1 MAGRNR
7 PYVNQNHF
15 DQRDDMKL
23 SIVIPAYNEAGN
35 IAACVKELQ
44 DVVGVR
50 EGLDYEIIVV
60 NDNSTDETADV
71 VRRLIDHDSCV
82 RLVSRTPPGGFGRA
96 IRSGLAAV
104 RGDVVVIYMADL
116 SDDPNDVIAY
126 YRKIEE
132 GYDCVFGSR
141 FRQGSTVQHYPWL
154 KLAVNRVVNR
164 CIQWMFWT
172 RFNDLTNAFK
182 AYRTSVIRD
191 CGPYQASHF
200 NITLE
205 LSLSALI
212 RRYRIA
218 EIPISWSGRQW
229 GASNLRLQEMGR
241 RYLSTLLMMFFQ
253 RILVADDIRAECS
266 HPIQPAEKRNL
277 LPQPPEP
284 VADVDFEERDL
295 AQVLE
300 ELQSVQK
307 ALPPASEKSTTV
319 QS

>member
-1 MAGRNR
+1 
-7 PYVNQNHF
+7 
-15 DQRDDMKL
+15 MKL

-71 VRRLIDHDSCV
+71 VQKLIEQDASI
-82 RLVSRTPPGGFGRA
+82 RLVNRTPPGGFGRA
-96 IRSGLAAV
+96 IRSGLDAV
-104 RGDVVVIYMADL
+104 TGDIVVIYMADL
-116 SDDPNDVIAY
+116 SDDPHDVIAY

-141 FRQGSTVQHYPWL
+141 FRSGSKVQHYPWL
-154 KLAVNRVVNR
+154 KLVVNRVVNR
-164 CIQWMFWT
+164 CIQLMFWVPY
-172 RFNDLTNAFK
+172 NDLTNAFK

-253 RILVADDIRAECS
+253 RILVADDVRAECS
-266 HPIQPAEKRNL
+266 HPVPSTRQPELDQPAEPL
-277 LPQPPEP
+277 TELDPE
-284 VADVDFEERDL
+284 VRELTQVFEDL
-295 AQVLE
+295 QTQQK
-300 ELQSVQK
+300 ELQTV
-307 ALPPASEKSTTV
+307 SEKAPAVKS
-319 QS
+319 